1 MAGNKFDTQFK
12 RVKPKT
18 YKITYK
24 GLYDTETTVEGT
36 AKQVINH
43 ILTLAL

>member
-12 RVKPKT
+12 RGIPKA
-18 YKITYK
+18 YKLPYK
-24 GLYDTETTVEGT
+24 GLYDTETTVEGS